1 MFGSRP
7 CPLSVQVFLCCAR
20 VLCVP
25 DLTVA
30 LLGIVL
36 AREAAGANWLVCAK
50 AGRGARASM
59 ATSPIQ
65 AIRLSMALLQIGSF
79 DRENVVAEMA
89 CACCAEL
96 RMNGK
101 RQRRLRAESCG
112 LRTRGAMY
120 DRRDMRE

>member
-1 MFGSRP
+1 MGAARSCRACSAVALALCLFR
-7 CPLSVQVFLCCAR
+7 VFLCCAR

-36 AREAAGANWLVCAK
+36 ALEAAGADWLVCAK
-50 AGRGARASM
+50 APRGARAST
-59 ATSPIQ
+59 APRPIQ
-65 AIRLSMALLQIGSF
+65 ALLLSMALLQIGSF
-79 DRENVVAEMA
+79 DRERVVAEIA

-101 RQRRLRAESCG
+101 RETKVA
-112 LRTRGAMY
+112 
-120 DRRDMRE
+120 

>member
-1 MFGSRP
+1 MGAARIWRACSAVALARCLFR
-7 CPLSVQVFLCCAR
+7 VFLCCAR

-36 AREAAGANWLVCAK
+36 ALEVAGANWLVSVK
-50 AGRGARASM
+50 AGRGTRASM
-59 ATSPIQ
+59 ATRPIQ
-65 AIRLSMALLQIGSF
+65 AILLSMALFQIGSF
-79 DRENVVAEMA
+79 DRERVAAEMA

-101 RQRRLRAESCG
+101 RER
-112 LRTRGAMY
+112 
-120 DRRDMRE
+120 